1 MVFIRCKEKPK
12 RNMFDEGIIR
22 PPDIEISY
30 MCGYEIWGKSEFV
43 KYSMST
49 GAVNKKTVDDRW
61 KRVSKGYNFIIAI
74 YRKDIGS
81 YDLFSVQTF
90 NERLGE

>member
-1 MVFIRCKEKPK
+1 
-12 RNMFDEGIIR
+12 MFDKEIII
-22 PPDIEISY
+22 PPDIGISY

-43 KYSMST
+43 KYSIS
-49 GAVNKKTVDDRW
+49 GGVINKKTIDDRW
-61 KRVSKGYNFIIAI
+61 ERISKGYNFIIAI

-90 NERLGE
+90 NEILGE

>member
-1 MVFIRCKEKPK
+1 MLFTRSKERPK

-22 PPDIEISY
+22 PPDIGISY
-30 MCGYEIWGKSEFV
+30 MCGYEIWGKSEYI
-43 KYSMST
+43 KYLMSG
-49 GAVNKKTVDDRW
+49 GAINKKTIDDRW

>member
-1 MVFIRCKEKPK
+1 MLFIRFKEKLK

-22 PPDIEISY
+22 PLDIGISY
-30 MCGYEIWGKSEFV
+30 MCGYEIWGKSEYI
-43 KYSMST
+43 KYLMSK
-49 GAVNKKTVDDRW
+49 GAINKKTIDDRW
-61 KRVSKGYNFIIAI
+61 KKISKGYNFIIAI
-74 YRKDIGS
+74 HRKDIKG